1 MVLLVQQPI
10 MLTGRTDD
18 ASIRNTTYCNNYL
31 ELMKFS
37 KTFHFDFTFVP
48 CLKAANPGNLKITL
62 N

>member
-1 MVLLVQQPI
+1 MVLVQQPI
-10 MLTGRTDD
+10 VLAGRTDD
-18 ASIRNTTYCNNYL
+18 ASIRKTTCYNNYL

-48 CLKAANPGNLKITL
+48 CLKAANPGNLRITL